1 MRKHRR
7 SIWTNA
13 ASGISLSALFGIIC
27 SLVTTMLFSLMILKL
42 IGNMQLAEWFN
53 AASCV
58 SGSYAGAY
66 FNGKHRRKRG
76 LAEGIICGLLIYA
89 VLSAAALL
97 LAGNMTS
104 IKKLLLLTAS
114 GGAGGVYGVNSK
126 RPKNLMN

>member
-1 MRKHRR
+1 
-7 SIWTNA
+7 
-13 ASGISLSALFGIIC
+13 
-27 SLVTTMLFSLMILKL
+27 MILKL

-58 SGSYAGAY
+58 TGSYAGAY

-89 VLSAAALL
+89 AFSAAALML
-97 LAGNMTS
+97 SSRMTS
-104 IKKLLLLTAS
+104 IKKLLLLTAA

-126 RPKNLMN
+126 RPKKLMD